1 MINKNYHTLSGSD
14 IAEESRDI
22 RYSEYRR
29 QWHENPERF
38 IVNDFPLFLD
48 IEATSACNLRCPH
61 CVQTKANFK
70 KGFMS
75 LSVYKRIID
84 EAVDNNCYG
93 CKYHSIGRGE
103 PLLHRQIV
111 QMIEYAKKRGLIDVY
126 LNTNV
131 TLLNARMC
139 IELLD
144 AGLDRISFSID
155 GSSKR
160 FYEERRRGA
169 DFLQV
174 FTDIVGFKT
183 FRDKF
188 NYKTKI
194 RIQTVKLKGID
205 LIEYGT
211 FWKSY
216 CDEVSYIDYKE
227 MNKRKNNVIDKNFR
241 CPQLWQRMSILWTG
255 DCNLCNHDDRG
266 WAVLGNF
273 KKKSLR
279 SMWNGS
285 AADYIRRVHKG
296 GKSHFVAACN
306 GCFLRQSLI
315 GK

>member
-1 MINKNYHTLSGSD
+1 MINENYHTLSGGD

-29 QWHENPERF
+29 QWHENPEKF

-70 KGFMS
+70 KGFMP
-75 LSVYKRIID
+75 LSMYKRIID

-111 QMIEYAKKRGLIDVY
+111 QMVEYAKKRGLIDVY
-126 LNTNV
+126 LNTNA

-139 IELLD
+139 VELLD

-169 DFLQV
+169 DWGDV
-174 FTDIVGFKT
+174 FNTVAGFKT

-194 RIQTVKLKGID
+194 RIQTVKLKGIN

-227 MNKRKNNVIDKNFR
+227 MNRRKSNVIDKDFR

-255 DCNLCNHDDRG
+255 EILPCNHDDRLY
-266 WAVLGNF
+266 ASLGKLGKNSIR
-273 KKKSLR
+273 KAWDSSALRYMRGLHKSGNSQFL
-279 SMWNGS
+279 
-285 AADYIRRVHKG
+285 
-296 GKSHFVAACN
+296 AACD
-306 GCFLRQSLI
+306 GCYLRDSI
-315 GK
+315 IDK